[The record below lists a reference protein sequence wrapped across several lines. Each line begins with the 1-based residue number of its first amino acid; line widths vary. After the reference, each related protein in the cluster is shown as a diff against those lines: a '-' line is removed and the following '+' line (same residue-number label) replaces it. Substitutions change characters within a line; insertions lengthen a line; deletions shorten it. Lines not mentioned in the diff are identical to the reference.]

1 MSRVP
6 PRRSLPCRDVRPGA
20 APLLVAILG
29 ATSLGGAALGC
40 AAALKEARPLPAIA
54 AGTPAAVDAGAPPLD
69 AAALDE
75 LVARAG
81 ALYQARGLDEVG
93 RARVREAADLALRA
107 AAADPDRTDAIIL
120 SVRSRI
126 WLADHEAAS
135 AGREAA
141 ATAAVEIAQLCGR
154 AGPEPA
160 PAASPLPAACVFWLG
175 AALGVQA
182 RERPSTGLSA
192 LPMIEAAFKDAA
204 AREPL
209 LDDAGPDRALAL
221 LYLRA
226 PGWPTGPGDP
236 DLGLEHARRAVSLKP
251 DYPPNLLAL
260 AEALAAT
267 GDPSGSSA
275 QHALALELARAA
287 GAGGEPDA
295 AEWILEAER
304 ALAAQK

>member
-1 MSRVP
+1 MRGAM
-6 PRRSLPCRDVRPGA
+6 LGA
-20 APLLVAILG
+20 AC
-29 ATSLGGAALGC
+29 LGGAPLFVAMLGC
-40 AAALKEARPLPAIA
+40 AAALKEARPLTAIA
-54 AGTPAAVDAGAPPLD
+54 AGTPAAVDAGTLPID
-69 AAALDE
+69 TAAIDD

-81 ALYQARGLDEVG
+81 RLYQSRGLDEEG
-93 RARVREAADLALRA
+93 RASVREAADLALRA
-107 AAADPDRTDAIIL
+107 AAADPTRTDAIIL
-120 SVRSRI
+120 SVRARI
-126 WLADHEAAS
+126 WLADHEAAP
-135 AGREAA
+135 ADRESA
-141 ATAAVEIAQLCGR
+141 ATAAVEIAQSCGR
-154 AGPEPA
+154 AGVQRSPDGAAPQPTADGAAPPPA
-160 PAASPLPAACVFWLG
+160 CAFWLG

-209 LDDAGPDRALAL
+209 LDDGGPDRALAL

-236 DLGLEHARRAVSLKP
+236 DLGLEHARRAIALKP
-251 DYPPNLLAL
+251 DYPPNVLAL

-267 GDPSGSSA
+267 GDSSGSREQYA
-275 QHALALELARAA
+275 RALELARAA

-304 ALAAQK
+304 ALAGQIRR